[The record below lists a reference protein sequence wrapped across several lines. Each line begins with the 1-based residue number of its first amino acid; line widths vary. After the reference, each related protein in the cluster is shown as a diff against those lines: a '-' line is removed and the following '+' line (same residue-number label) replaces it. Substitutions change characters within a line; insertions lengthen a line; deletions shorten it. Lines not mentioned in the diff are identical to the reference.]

1 MQRKSPARK
10 YKRWY
15 GSLDKKKAP
24 LSDEFDFPDVKDLY
38 YDMVQE
44 TGDAI
49 DLESDNTD
57 AARKLR

>member
-1 MQRKSPARK
+1 
-10 YKRWY
+10 
-15 GSLDKKKAP
+15 LDKKKVP

-49 DLESDNTD
+49 DLESDDTD